1 MAIWSLLGAL
11 LFTLLPVWPA
21 AAEDKALEDR
31 VNRLEEAIK
40 QFKEHERREEKREG
54 REGVIE
60 SGQPVAEPGIGVL
73 PDVARERRSDT
84 QPALSFGSTGS
95 GRLVYAKPFVAA
107 PKAIVGGY
115 MDIMYQSRRQASID
129 NGFEGMTGRGINS
142 TFDQQRFV
150 PFIYADITEHIKF
163 ASELEIEHGIREV
176 GGPDREVEFGLE
188 FAHIDYLVKEA
199 FNLRAGIL
207 LLPVGKFNL
216 LHDSPLND
224 LPDRPLVS
232 QFIIPTTLS
241 ETGAGFYGTLYPGRL
256 SKIDYEF
263 YVTTGPCGHGPDGT
277 PGANEL
283 TGTRGTRQ
291 RKCATDDGLDINN
304 GKAFVGRLAYSPMLG
319 IEVALSGYR
328 GSWDAFSKRP
338 MTIGAVD
345 WTLQRGPFEVIGE
358 AAWVYIQ
365 DNSKALPG
373 NTLDTSTTP
382 PSQVAPGTLLTSA
395 TCPTCSGNSGAGIPP
410 QRMFGYYIQGNYHF
424 MPEFLSRW
432 SPKRFGEGSTFT
444 GVVRWDQ
451 VNTNQDNPGGLGD
464 LQRLT
469 LGLNYRPI
477 EDTVFKFGYFFDMK
491 ATNHPAGDVRIHDN
505 GVMLMAATYF

>member
-1 MAIWSLLGAL
+1 
-11 LFTLLPVWPA
+11 
-21 AAEDKALEDR
+21 
-31 VNRLEEAIK
+31 
-40 QFKEHERREEKREG
+40 
-54 REGVIE
+54 
-60 SGQPVAEPGIGVL
+60 
-73 PDVARERRSDT
+73 
-84 QPALSFGSTGS
+84 
-95 GRLVYAKPFVAA
+95 
-107 PKAIVGGY
+107 
-115 MDIMYQSRRQASID
+115 
-129 NGFEGMTGRGINS
+129 
-142 TFDQQRFV
+142 
-150 PFIYADITEHIKF
+150 
-163 ASELEIEHGIREV
+163 
-176 GGPDREVEFGLE
+176 
-188 FAHIDYLVKEA
+188 
-199 FNLRAGIL
+199 
-207 LLPVGKFNL
+207 

-256 SKIDYEF
+256 SKVDYEF
-263 YVTTGPCGHGPDGT
+263 YVTTGPCGHEPDGT

-328 GSWDAFSKRP
+328 GTWDAFSKRP

-365 DNSKALPG
+365 DNSRAVNNNTIASPPG
-373 NTLDTSTTP
+373 P
-382 PSQVAPGTLLTSA
+382 FAGGQLLTGIG
-395 TCPTCSGNSGAGIPP
+395 GNSGLGTPP

-424 MPEFLSRW
+424 MPDVLTRW
-432 SPKRFGEGSTFT
+432 APKRFGEGSTFT
-444 GVVRWDQ
+444 AVVRWDQ

-491 ATNHPAGDVRIHDN
+491 ATNHPAGDVRMHDN
-505 GVMLMAATYF
+505 GVVLMAATYF